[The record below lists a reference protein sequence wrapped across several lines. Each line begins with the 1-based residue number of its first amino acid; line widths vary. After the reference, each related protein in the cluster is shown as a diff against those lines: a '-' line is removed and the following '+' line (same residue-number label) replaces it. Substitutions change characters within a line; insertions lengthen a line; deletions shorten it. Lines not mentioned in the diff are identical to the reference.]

1 MAAHLLY
8 CATRSILLCSQE
20 AAGRLYLPQPPFF
33 DVADHMPEFLTPP
46 SRIPMVE
53 QLPLPGALFPFLS
66 LPLNWQ
72 LLSPLM
78 ASASPLLS
86 TPAPLPTKP
95 RPQAPTCAHPAAA
108 SRAPCT
114 PRCRTHPTPTEPT
127 TAEDPTATV
136 PGLMP
141 TAPTASEAPRI
152 RFFFASYGDSTAS
165 VSPPFTP
172 PLLPPAIDVLLED
185 ADRSPPPGRLF
196 LSLLLSIKGS
206 RAPLP
211 SPTYP
216 NSPHLSSSPVHCS
229 TPSLVAV
236 RRRSSPEPQF
246 VAGVTHS
253 PSVVEPLL
261 FSTRPNPRR
270 TLPVARANPRL
281 KTT

>member
-33 DVADHMPEFLTPP
+33 DVADHMLEFLAPP

-53 QLPLPGALFPFLS
+53 QLPLPRALFPFLS

-114 PRCRTHPTPTEPT
+114 PRCRTHPTPAEP
-127 TAEDPTATV
+127 PS
-136 PGLMP
+136 P
-141 TAPTASEAPRI
+141 APTGAPRA
-152 RFFFASYGDSTAS
+152 R
-165 VSPPFTP
+165 TP
-172 PLLPPAIDVLLED
+172 
-185 ADRSPPPGRLF
+185 
-196 LSLLLSIKGS
+196 S
-206 RAPLP
+206 RARPKPRVP
-211 SPTYP
+211 SDAAPCDRAQP
-216 NSPHLSSSPVHCS
+216 
-229 TPSLVAV
+229 A
-236 RRRSSPEPQF
+236 
-246 VAGVTHS
+246 
-253 PSVVEPLL
+253 VVELH
-261 FSTRPNPRR
+261 PRQD
-270 TLPVARANPRL
+270 
-281 KTT
+281 